1 MMGAKLFPKHA
12 QNTCIITVA
21 LKLLFDLPVCTK
33 ASRVEPNLNTAKQI
47 LARLRAAQPASE
59 LVSSHRKHI
68 ITCIPKHFY
77 LYKLLK
83 LCFLIFYLQLLF
95 WGATMA
101 AL

>member
-1 MMGAKLFPKHA
+1 
-12 QNTCIITVA
+12 VA

-47 LARLRAAQPASE
+47 LARLRAVQPASE

-68 ITCIPKHFY
+68 ITRIPKHFY

-83 LCFLIFYLQLLF
+83 LCFLIFLF
-95 WGATMA
+95 A
-101 AL
+101 APFLGRHYGGFVSAKL